1 MHEKNEWKKQEQ
13 GEKENSMQQLEKKA
27 FWQSEDWQCVSYGN
41 KEQLKWYR
49 EFLKRREE
57 GASMEFYDV
66 LSSDDYY
73 LKFEIN
79 KDEIEGV
86 D

>member
-1 MHEKNEWKKQEQ
+1 MHEKNEWKKQELG
-13 GEKENSMQQLEKKA
+13 GEEKSMQQLEKKA
-27 FWQSEDWQCVSYGN
+27 FWQSEGWECVSYG
-41 KEQLKWYR
+41 KKDQLKWYR
-49 EFLKRREE
+49 EFIKRREE
-57 GASMEFYDV
+57 GTSMEFYDV

-79 KDEIEGV
+79 KAEIEGM

>member
-1 MHEKNEWKKQEQ
+1 
-13 GEKENSMQQLEKKA
+13 MQQLEKKA
-27 FWQSEDWQCVSYGN
+27 FWLSEGWECVSYGN

-49 EFLKRREE
+49 EFIKRREE
-57 GASMEFYDV
+57 GTSMELYDV

-79 KDEIEGV
+79 KDEIEGM

>member
-1 MHEKNEWKKQEQ
+1 ML
-13 GEKENSMQQLEKKA
+13 QLEKKA
-27 FWQSEDWQCVSYGN
+27 FWLSEGWQCVSYGN
-41 KEQLKWYR
+41 KEHLKWYR

-57 GASMEFYDV
+57 GTSMEFYDV

-79 KDEIEGV
+79 KDEIEEI

>member
-1 MHEKNEWKKQEQ
+1 
-13 GEKENSMQQLEKKA
+13 MQQLEKKA
-27 FWQSEDWQCVSYGN
+27 FWLSEGWQCVSYGN
-41 KEQLKWYR
+41 KEHLKRYR
-49 EFLKRREE
+49 EFIMRREE
-57 GASMEFYDV
+57 GTSMEFYDV

-79 KDEIEGV
+79 NDEIEQM

>member
-1 MHEKNEWKKQEQ
+1 MEKVHDDKQR
-13 GEKENSMQQLEKKA
+13 
-27 FWQSEDWQCVSYGN
+27 FWQSESWQCVSYGN

-49 EFLKRREE
+49 ERSKRREE
-57 GASMEFYDV
+57 GTSIEFYDV
-66 LSSDDYY
+66 LSSDEYY

-79 KDEIEGV
+79 KCEIEQI

>member
-1 MHEKNEWKKQEQ
+1 
-13 GEKENSMQQLEKKA
+13 MQQLEKKA
-27 FWQSEDWQCVSYGN
+27 FWQAGGWECVSYGN

-49 EFLKRREE
+49 EFIKRREE
-57 GASMEFYDV
+57 GTSMEFYDV

-79 KDEIEGV
+79 KDEIEEMN
-86 D
+86 

>member
-1 MHEKNEWKKQEQ
+1 
-13 GEKENSMQQLEKKA
+13 MQQLEKKA
-27 FWQSEDWQCVSYGN
+27 FWLSEGWQCVSYGN

-57 GASMEFYDV
+57 GTSMEFYDV

-79 KDEIEGV
+79 EGEIEGM

>member
-1 MHEKNEWKKQEQ
+1 
-13 GEKENSMQQLEKKA
+13 
-27 FWQSEDWQCVSYGN
+27 
-41 KEQLKWYR
+41 
-49 EFLKRREE
+49 
-57 GASMEFYDV
+57 MEFYDV

-79 KDEIEGV
+79 KDEIEEM

>member
-1 MHEKNEWKKQEQ
+1 MHEKNEWKKQEREERQ
-13 GEKENSMQQLEKKA
+13 NSMQQLEKKA
-27 FWQSEDWQCVSYGN
+27 FWLSEGWQCVSYGN
-41 KEQLKWYR
+41 KEHLKWYR

-57 GASMEFYDV
+57 GTSMEFYDV

-73 LKFEIN
+73 LKFEIK
-79 KDEIEGV
+79 KDEIEEM

>member
-1 MHEKNEWKKQEQ
+1 MHEKSEWKKQERE
-13 GEKENSMQQLEKKA
+13 EKQNSMQQLEKRP
-27 FWQSEDWQCVSYGN
+27 FWQSEGWQCVSYGN

-49 EFLKRREE
+49 EFTKRREE
-57 GASMEFYDV
+57 GTSMEFYDV

-79 KDEIEGV
+79 KDEIEEM